1 MKKLETTKARQKFAD
16 TLNRVAY
23 GHDRIV
29 LRRRGKNVAAVVPM
43 DDLDLIKR
51 CEEDEAA
58 KKKAANRARK
68 RVIRKPKERK
78 ARAA

>member
-1 MKKLETTKARQKFAD
+1 MKKLEITKARQQFTD

-43 DDLDLIKR
+43 DDLELIKR

-58 KKKAANRARK
+58 KKKATQRAK
-68 RVIRKPKERK
+68 RTIRKPKERK